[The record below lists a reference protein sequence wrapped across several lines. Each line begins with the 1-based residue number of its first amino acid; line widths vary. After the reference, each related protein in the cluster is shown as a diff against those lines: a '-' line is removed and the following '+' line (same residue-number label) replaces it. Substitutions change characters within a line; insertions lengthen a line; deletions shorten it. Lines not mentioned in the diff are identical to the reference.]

1 MSTQK
6 DRATLSL
13 AMMVKDEERFLEGAL
28 LSAKNWVD
36 EMVVVDT
43 GSTDRTVEIAKD
55 CGAKVSFFEWPNDFS
70 KARNETIKRSS
81 GDWVAILDADERF
94 KGDYPHRVRDLLNP
108 TSAWPYQAIMLNV
121 VNQRLDGSTTHTFF
135 SPRIFP
141 KHPDLGYYGRIHNC
155 FGSLSM
161 QKEKDFEFLQCNGV
175 EIIHL
180 GYDKTVYKEKNK
192 EVRNLTLLEA
202 AVREEPEV
210 DRYRFYLGREYLILR
225 RLEEAKQMLAS
236 VFQLS
241 EIDPMCYRETRVA
254 YLQCLY
260 NMNSSFEE
268 LLTRAINILEE
279 TPKEANAWYLLS
291 LIYERFGHKEDSVD
305 ALEQALKYV
314 DDVEVNMQTSQLQAE
329 RAKAEVILAQYY
341 SKQENRENETRDWY
355 YKAWSHLSTQ
365 DENWTGLVTHILKW
379 TMNTEEIDLQKQVL
393 KSMAENLH
401 SLRLQQAF
409 ITGLRAL
416 STLDT
421 KRHAMKLLKLAIK
434 AQVNLRMDPSFVQ
447 LLRELKS

>member
-13 AMMVKDEERFLEGAL
+13 AMMVKDEERFLEDAL
-28 LSAKNWVD
+28 LSAKTWVD

-94 KGDYPHRVRDLLNP
+94 KGDHPHRVRDFLNP

-141 KHPDLGYYGRIHNC
+141 RHPDLGYYGRIHNC

-161 QKEKDFEFLQCNGV
+161 QKEKEFEFIQCNGI

-180 GYDKTVYKEKNK
+180 GYDKTIYKEKNK
-192 EVRNLTLLEA
+192 EIRNLTLLEA

-210 DRYRFYLGREYLILR
+210 DRYRFYLGREYLILG
-225 RLEEAKQMLAS
+225 RLEEAKRTLAS

-241 EIDPMCYRETRVA
+241 QIDPMCYRESQVA
-254 YLQCLY
+254 YLQCL
-260 NMNSSFEE
+260 NSMNAPFEE
-268 LLTRAINILEE
+268 LLSRAISILEE
-279 TPKEANAWYLLS
+279 TPFEANAWYLLS
-291 LIYERFGHKEDSVD
+291 LIYERFGHKADAID

-329 RAKAEVILAQYY
+329 RAKAEVILAQHY
-341 SKQENRENETRDWY
+341 STQEHRKNDARDWY

-365 DENWTGLVTHILKW
+365 DEGWADLVIHLLKW
-379 TMNTEEIDLQKQVL
+379 SIINQEVDMLKQVL
-393 KSMAENLH
+393 RSMADNLYNFK
-401 SLRLQQAF
+401 LQQVF
-409 ITGLRAL
+409 IAGLRTL

-421 KRHAMKLLKLAIK
+421 KRHALKFLKLAIK
-434 AQVNLRMDPSFVQ
+434 AQVNLRIDPSFVQ
-447 LLRELKS
+447 LLKELKS